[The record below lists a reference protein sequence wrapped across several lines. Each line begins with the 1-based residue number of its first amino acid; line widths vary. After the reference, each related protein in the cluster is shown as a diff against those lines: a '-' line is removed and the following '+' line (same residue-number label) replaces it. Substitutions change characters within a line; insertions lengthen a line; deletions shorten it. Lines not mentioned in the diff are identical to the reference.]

1 MFFFDLFHPKLRPP
15 GGHREAS
22 GAAREA
28 PNAPLRRAQR
38 PPEIP
43 NRTRMLPNTSRAHP
57 RWIPGATGKNVFF
70 RPKIRP
76 PCGVLASAPPRPAG
90 RSSPPRRYR
99 ARAKKRNVHISTE
112 YFFLDLAVDENIL
125 FLHRESDAAIK
136 NGGHRIASKHLR
148 HVFHGRMDERI
159 TMDARNRRGPPI
171 PRKTAVFRVCPGL
184 RQLFDTALHCF
195 AIKTKTTRMLPQ
207 FLARTDS
214 QTGCLNRLRAGR

>member
-76 PCGVLASAPPRPAG
+76 PGGAWPPLRRGPRAG
-90 RSSPPRRYR
+90 SRLR
-99 ARAKKRNVHISTE
+99 AAAEAREKRNFHISTE
-112 YFFLDLAVDENIL
+112 KTCWRKHQIFAPRIRCGNKKWGPPYRIKTPETCFSRTNGRTNNNGRQKPPGPTYTEKNRCFSRVPGPAPAFRYCVALFCDQNENY
-125 FLHRESDAAIK
+125 SDAASILSS
-136 NGGHRIASKHLR
+136 N
-148 HVFHGRMDERI
+148 
-159 TMDARNRRGPPI
+159 
-171 PRKTAVFRVCPGL
+171 
-184 RQLFDTALHCF
+184 
-195 AIKTKTTRMLPQ
+195 
-207 FLARTDS
+207 
-214 QTGCLNRLRAGR
+214 